1 MHLGTSREQ
10 TVSPLGIFGSQEC
23 NIYYFQLLNAPFFIY
38 HYSQSTFSLT
48 YLFIVK
54 TGIFIFYC
62 DKEKTMQEKKC
73 SSCLYIHKFMPS
85 KSAKRFFFLFAK
97 AELTRRIL
105 LIILRSDHSNKCR
118 AYVFLASDFLYYDEL
133 IS

>member
-10 TVSPLGIFGSQEC
+10 TVSRLGIFGSQEC

-38 HYSQSTFSLT
+38 YYSQSTFSPI
-48 YLFIVK
+48 YLLWRRVFLFFIVIK
-54 TGIFIFYC
+54 RRPCKKKSVVHAFIFIN
-62 DKEKTMQEKKC
+62 
-73 SSCLYIHKFMPS
+73 SCL
-85 KSAKRFFFLFAK
+85 ANQLRDFFFLFAK

-118 AYVFLASDFLYYDEL
+118 DYVFVASDFVYYEL